1 MGWGGGFG
9 GKGFGGS
16 SWGSPWQPMFMKWG
30 KGKGKGKGGLRV
42 DPALKVWLGNIPA
55 GSDWKALQ
63 EHMNQAGKTRWC
75 EVFDGK
81 GAGTG
86 AVSYSTAAE
95 AANAVAMLNGSVFN
109 GANIQVDVWVK
120 KVTA

>member
-9 GKGFGGS
+9 GKGWGGN
-16 SWGSPWQPMFMKWG
+16 SWSPWQPMFS
-30 KGKGKGKGGLRV
+30 KGKGKGKKGGLKV
-42 DPALKVWLGNIPA
+42 DPALKVWLGNIPV

-63 EHMNQAGKTRWC
+63 THMNQAGTTKWV

-81 GAGTG
+81 GSGTG
-86 AVSYSTAAE
+86 AVAYSTSAE

-109 GANIQVDVWVK
+109 GANIQVDVWVRK
-120 KVTA
+120 PKEGM